1 MSLLEKINLSLKESS
16 LKQEK
21 DKVATLRLVVAALKD
36 KEIEKRTAV
45 DKNLKDEDVV
55 TVLNKMLKQRKESLE
70 IYKKASRN
78 DLSEK
83 EKKEIQIIQS
93 FLPKQLD
100 DAETKKVCE
109 EAVKSS
115 NASSIK
121 DMGKVMG
128 ILKAKYASILD
139 FAKAGVILKSLLNK

>member
-1 MSLLEKINLSLKESS
+1 
-16 LKQEK
+16 
-21 DKVATLRLVVAALKD
+21 
-36 KEIEKRTAV
+36 
-45 DKNLKDEDVV
+45 DEDVV

-70 IYKKASRN
+70 IYKQASRK

-83 EKKEIQIIQS
+83 EEKEIQIIQS

-128 ILKAKYASILD
+128 ILKVKYASTLD

>member
-1 MSLLEKINLSLKESS
+1 MNLLEKINLSLKESS

-36 KEIEKRTAV
+36 KEIEKRTAT
-45 DKNLKDEDVV
+45 DKKLKDEDVV

-83 EKKEIQIIQS
+83 EEKEIQIIQS

-109 EAVKSS
+109 EAVKSA

-121 DMGKVMG
+121 DMGKVMV
-128 ILKAKYASILD
+128 ILKAKFASTLD

>member
-1 MSLLEKINLSLKESS
+1 MSLFEKINSSLKESS

-21 DKVATLRLVVAALKD
+21 DKIATLRLVVAALKD
-36 KEIEKRTAV
+36 KEIEKRTAA

-70 IYKKASRN
+70 IYKKALRN

-83 EKKEIQIIQS
+83 EEKEIQIIQT

-109 EAVKSS
+109 EAIKSL

-121 DMGKVMG
+121 DMGKVME
-128 ILKAKYASILD
+128 ILRAKYASTLD
-139 FAKAGVILKSLLNK
+139 FAKAGVILKSLFNK

>member
-1 MSLLEKINLSLKESS
+1 MSLLEKINSSLKESS

-36 KEIEKRTAV
+36 KEIEKRTSA

-83 EKKEIQIIQS
+83 EEKEIQIIQS

-128 ILKAKYASILD
+128 ILKAKYASTLD

>member
-1 MSLLEKINLSLKESS
+1 MSLLEKINSSLKESS

-36 KEIEKRTAV
+36 KEIEKRTAA

-83 EKKEIQIIQS
+83 EEKEIQIIQS
-93 FLPKQLD
+93 F
-100 DAETKKVCE
+100 
-109 EAVKSS
+109 
-115 NASSIK
+115 NAK
-121 DMGKVMG
+121 TT
-128 ILKAKYASILD
+128 
-139 FAKAGVILKSLLNK
+139 

>member
-1 MSLLEKINLSLKESS
+1 MSFLEKINLSLKESS

>member
-1 MSLLEKINLSLKESS
+1 MSLLEKINSNLKESS
-16 LKQEK
+16 LKKEK
-21 DKVATLRLVVAALKD
+21 DKIATLRLVVAALKD
-36 KEIEKRTAV
+36 KQIEKRTSA

-55 TVLNKMLKQRKESLE
+55 TVLNKMVKQRKESLE
-70 IYKKASRN
+70 IFKKASRS

-83 EKKEIQIIQS
+83 EEKEIQIIQS

-109 EAVKSS
+109 EAIKSS
-115 NASSIK
+115 NALSIK

-128 ILKAKYASILD
+128 ILKAKYASTLD